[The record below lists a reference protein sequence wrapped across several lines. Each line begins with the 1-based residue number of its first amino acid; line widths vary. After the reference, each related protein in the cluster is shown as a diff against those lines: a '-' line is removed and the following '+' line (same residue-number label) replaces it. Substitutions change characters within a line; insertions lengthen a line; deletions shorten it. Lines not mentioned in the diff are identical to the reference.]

1 MNEKLIKDGK
11 IFNIETS
18 TLIAVSQWYTYYKTQ
33 RQKLYKTAKGTF
45 FKVTELPKFGTMYV
59 ENVQKDC
66 RCVILNGGGKT
77 LNITAD
83 KYSLNGGD
91 GFRDDVI
98 IDSVEVESVLTE
110 EKARDMFEYIVKG
123 GKYSLGPNFS
133 SIKYRTILPYS
144 EVFELI
150 EA

>member
-18 TLIAVSQWYTYYKTQ
+18 TLIAVSKWYTYYKTQ

-45 FKVTELPKFGTMYV
+45 FKVTEIPKFGTMYV
-59 ENVQKDC
+59 ENVKRDC
-66 RCVILNGGGKT
+66 RCVLLNGGGKT

-83 KYSLNGGD
+83 RYSLNGGN

-110 EKARDMFEYIVKG
+110 VKARDFFEYIVKG
-123 GKYSLGPNFS
+123 GEFSLGHDHD
-133 SIKYRTILPYS
+133 SIKYRTVLTYS
-144 EVFELI
+144 EVFELT

>member
-1 MNEKLIKDGK
+1 MNEKLIKGGK

-45 FKVTELPKFGTMYV
+45 FKVTEQPKSSMMYV
-59 ENVQKDC
+59 ENVKRDC
-66 RCVILNGGGKT
+66 RCILLNGGGKT

-98 IDSVEVESVLTE
+98 IDSVEVESVLTV

-123 GKYSLGPNFS
+123 GEYSLDNNGHD
-133 SIKYRTILPYS
+133 IKYRTVLTYS
-144 EVFELI
+144 EVFELT